1 MSEPFRAGEPCLLLD
16 AKGRRYLLTL
26 KPGSEFQYHR
36 GILSHATIIGSREGT
51 IHHSSKGSRLTAL
64 RPRLADYVVKMG
76 RGATVSYPKDSGAI
90 LVWADIGPGQTVLEA
105 GTGSG
110 GLAMV
115 LARAVIPGGRV
126 VSCERREDHL
136 GHAKGLIAKYY
147 GEIPEHL
154 DLRLDSVE
162 DVIEE
167 VRPDRMVL
175 DLPEPW
181 HSVEAAAAHMA
192 DGGIFCCYLPTVPQ
206 VQTVRDAISAT
217 GRFAEVLTFEMML
230 REWAV
235 EGRSVRPSHRMIGH
249 TGFITVARLIRP
261 EEKPEDPRAQGSAPD
276 AEKAPQ

>member
-1 MSEPFRAGEPCLLLD
+1 MSEPFEAGDPCLLLD
-16 AKGRRYLLTL
+16 HKGRRYLLTL

-36 GILSHATIIGSREGT
+36 GILSHDTLIGSREGT
-51 IHHSSKGSRLTAL
+51 VHQSSKGSRLIAL
-64 RPRLADYVVKMG
+64 RPRLADYVLKMG
-76 RGATVSYPKDSGAI
+76 RGATVSYPKDAGAI

-115 LARAVIPGGRV
+115 LARAVTPGGRV

-136 GHAKGLIAKYY
+136 NQATGLIERFY

-154 DLRLDSVE
+154 ELRLGEVE

-167 VRPDRMVL
+167 VRPDRIVL

-181 HSVEAAAAHMA
+181 HSVASAAAHMA

-217 GRFAEVLTFEMML
+217 GRFTEVMTFEILL

-249 TGFITVARLIRP
+249 TGFITVARLIGP
-261 EEKPEDPRAQGSAPD
+261 IEDVPSS
-276 AEKAPQ
+276 E

>member
-16 AKGRRYLLTL
+16 AKDRRYLLTL

-36 GILSHATIIGSREGT
+36 GILSHDALIGSREGT
-51 IHHSSKGSRLTAL
+51 IHQSSMGSRLTAL
-64 RPRLADYVVKMG
+64 RPRLADYVLKMG
-76 RGATVSYPKDSGAI
+76 RGATVSYPKDAGAI

-136 GHAKGLIAKYY
+136 THAAGLIERYY
-147 GEIPEHL
+147 GEIPRHL
-154 DLRLDSVE
+154 DLRLGSVE
-162 DVIEE
+162 DLIEE
-167 VRPDRMVL
+167 VRPDRIVL

-181 HSVEAAAAHMA
+181 HSVEAAAEHMA

-206 VQTVRDAISAT
+206 VQAVRDAIAAT
-217 GRFAEVLTFEMML
+217 GSFTEVLTFEIML

-261 EEKPEDPRAQGSAPD
+261 ETDFD
-276 AEKAPQ
+276 AAAGPVVPSDE